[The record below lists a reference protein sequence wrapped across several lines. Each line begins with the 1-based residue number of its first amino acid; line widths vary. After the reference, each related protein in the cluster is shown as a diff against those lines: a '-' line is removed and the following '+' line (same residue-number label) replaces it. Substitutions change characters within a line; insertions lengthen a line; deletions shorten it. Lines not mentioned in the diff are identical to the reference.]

1 MSVNCDQPL
10 HHFFFLFAHVYKFSF
25 YQDISIVLGAI
36 SWANLTKSPTPNYRL
51 FPNVVTGVRVIDN
64 CFGVDVFQL
73 ITFIYNLFDD
83 I

>member
-10 HHFFFLFAHVYKFSF
+10 HRFFLFARVYKFSF
-25 YQDISIVLGAI
+25 YQDTCIVLGPI
-36 SWANLTKSPTPNYRL
+36 SWAHLTKSASYRL

-64 CFGVDVFQL
+64 CFGVVVFQL
-73 ITFIYNLFDD
+73 ITFIYNLFDS